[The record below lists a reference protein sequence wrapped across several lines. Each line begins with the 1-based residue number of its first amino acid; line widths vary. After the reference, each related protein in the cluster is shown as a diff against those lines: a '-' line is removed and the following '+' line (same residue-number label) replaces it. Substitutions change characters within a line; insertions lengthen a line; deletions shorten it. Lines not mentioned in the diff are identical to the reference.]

1 MQFDWGYVHRNY
13 HPLANTEGQG
23 KEGSA
28 EIYNWVDARP
38 GRQHLRI
45 CAIAADAEPRIKGW
59 HMKPD
64 EQGDWYIESPEKE
77 KLLRLRIR
85 NNHVY
90 LLEGEDEI
98 EVL

>member
-1 MQFDWGYVHRNY
+1 
-13 HPLANTEGQG
+13 
-23 KEGSA
+23 
-28 EIYNWVDARP
+28 
-38 GRQHLRI
+38 
-45 CAIAADAEPRIKGW
+45 
-59 HMKPD
+59 MKPD